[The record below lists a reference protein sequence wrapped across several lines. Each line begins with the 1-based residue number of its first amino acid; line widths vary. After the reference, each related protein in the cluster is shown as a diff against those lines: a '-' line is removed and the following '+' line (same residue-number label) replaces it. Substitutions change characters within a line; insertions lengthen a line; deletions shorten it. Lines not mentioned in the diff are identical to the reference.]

1 MARLPN
7 VGAKDLIRALEK
19 AGFVRA
25 RQKGSHVSLRH
36 PETKRAV
43 VVPMHTGDLK
53 RPLLKKIIQDAGLTE
68 DDFRELL

>member
-7 VGAKDLIRALEK
+7 VSAKDLIRALEE
-19 AGFVRA
+19 AGFLRS

-36 PETKRAV
+36 PGTKRTT

-53 RPLLKKIIQDAGLTE
+53 RSLLKKIIQDAGLTE

>member
-7 VGAKDLIRALEK
+7 VSAKDLIRALEE
-19 AGFVRA
+19 AGFLRS

-36 PETKRAV
+36 PGTKRTT

-53 RPLLKKIIQDAGLTE
+53 RSLLKKIIQDAGLTE
-68 DDFRELL
+68 DDFRDLL

>member
-7 VGAKDLIRALEK
+7 VSAKDLIRALEK
-19 AGFVRA
+19 AGFLRS

-36 PETKRAV
+36 PGTKRTT

-53 RPLLKKIIQDAGLTE
+53 RSLLKKIIQDAGLTE
-68 DDFRELL
+68 DDFRDLL